1 MPLSSPRFGRDPDLQ
16 SAAENKPPLKA
27 GANGEGVKIVQR
39 ALVDLGFAMPK
50 STKAR
55 VLDGIF
61 GGETEATVKSF
72 QRDNGLPVDGVVGR
86 DTLGLL
92 DRTFFLIEEEQRLQS
107 RAGAVTPF
115 PLGNHFL
122 T

>member
-1 MPLSSPRFGRDPDLQ
+1 MPISSPRFARHADLQ
-16 SAAENKPPLKA
+16 NAAQNKPPLKT

-50 STKAR
+50 STKNC

-61 GGETEATVKSF
+61 GSETEATVKSF
-72 QRDNGLPVDGVVGR
+72 QRDNGSMVDGAVGR

-107 RAGAVTPF
+107 RANAVAPF